1 MGWDAPFGLVADINL
16 RIELRRL
23 ADQASRMDNGP
34 LAAII
39 EVAISSLDAR
49 IADPSAYSAGD
60 GGSPPSPR
68 PPGGLICRNVRLDG
82 RRTSV
87 KLEPEFWQAL
97 ERLSAQTGCGLD
109 ELCRTAR
116 RRHPVGGLASAI
128 RVFVLASAAETAAP
142 TGDPAR

>member
-1 MGWDAPFGLVADINL
+1 MGWDAAVGLVADINL

-34 LAAII
+34 LAAIL

-49 IADPSAYSAGD
+49 IADPASYSAGGD
-60 GGSPPSPR
+60 PPPASPPP
-68 PPGGLICRNVRLDG
+68 GLICRNIRLDG

-97 ERLSAQTGCGLD
+97 ERLAVRTGGTID
-109 ELCRTAR
+109 DLCRTAR

-128 RVFVLASAAETAAP
+128 RVFLLASAVEAAAP
-142 TGDPAR
+142 PEEGAR